1 MLKQLEERVRDLTA
15 SRHKSMKRRQALSV
29 LGSQYMDVLSLEEPR
44 REDARGARSLHL
56 RLICHVCCTSAK
68 QSSNGNPIKRGS
80 VLRLEVSVDANFRE
94 LKEQL
99 SEYTGIPVKY
109 VLPRFP
115 GVEQPPSPEME
126 LGDIFGGGD
135 IKDVFLFDLSS
146 SEGMEL
152 SSLLLT
158 SVCPQFSVICII

>member
-1 MLKQLEERVRDLTA
+1 MRDLTA
-15 SRHKSMKRRQALSV
+15 SRQKSMKRRQALSL
-29 LGSQYMDVLSLEEPR
+29 LGSQELDAMSLREPR
-44 REDARGARSLHL
+44 REDNRGSRSLHL

-68 QSSNGNPIKRGS
+68 QANNGDPIKRGS
-80 VLRLEVSVDANFRE
+80 VLRLEVSGDANIRE

-115 GVEQPPSPEME
+115 GVEQPPDNEVE
-126 LGDIFGGGD
+126 LGDLFGGGD

-146 SEGMEL
+146 SEGMQ
-152 SSLLLT
+152 LLHCT
-158 SVCPQFSVICII
+158 ICSVK

>member
-1 MLKQLEERVRDLTA
+1 MQVMLVQLEERVRDLTA
-15 SRHKSMKRRQALSV
+15 SRQKSMKRRQTLSQ
-29 LGSQYMDVLSLEEPR
+29 LGGQELDATILEEPR
-44 REDARGARSLHL
+44 REDSRARSLHL

-80 VLRLEVSVDANFRE
+80 VLRLEVSGDANIRE

-115 GVEQPPSPEME
+115 GVEQPSDNETE
-126 LGDIFGGGD
+126 LGDIFGGGN

-146 SEGMEL
+146 SEGM
-152 SSLLLT
+152 
-158 SVCPQFSVICII
+158 